1 MARVLVGAGG
11 MALLVLGAVIEF
23 SVNTQTSASALA
35 ASAPYE
41 LYCPGTPVGSVVLN
55 DVTTSA
61 TISPAAPA
69 PGQQFTLLGYQTAV
83 SLPSSL
89 VSAVAALQPDLEG
102 SATAQVDVT
111 GATPA
116 TSAVGPLNFDVPI
129 PSPVPDGGLSL
140 TLPSALRSVGPF
152 TAMSSDIAI
161 QEDGRVGLVLTASDN
176 SVDLT
181 CTAYPNNSIT
191 PSGVTTSPPSASPVA
206 PLIVTAGS
214 AMTSAS
220 STTVPG
226 TTTTTPD
233 ATTTTPPPSILT
245 GAYEL
250 YCPGSPLGNVVLND
264 VVTSS
269 DLSPSAPTAGQ
280 SFSLANYQMT
290 LDLPSSL
297 AGVAAALEP
306 DIMGS
311 ATTQIYGTGAAPAT
325 TVQGPFDFA
334 VPIATPVPN
343 TGVTVSLPTTPA
355 TISGFTATSATV
367 TIQQESSAN
376 ISLTLEGNAVVL
388 ACAAYPNDSLTPSGI
403 TSMAPTTSP
412 IAPVIAMGGP
422 ITATPV
428 TTLIPAPPATT
439 PTTTLTTPAP
449 AMTLPPTQPASP
461 PASSTP
467 TTVAPETTTPS
478 TTPPA
483 PFTPTTTAP
492 VTIVP
497 TTLSPAVLNPTS
509 TSPPSTAPPILI
521 GPGPQTTYV
530 VQTQPAPG
538 TCHYR
543 YVGSDPLPDPTC
555 TPGAINPRVNQGD
568 IGTTIC
574 KAGYTDT
581 IRPPESVTEKEKSAS
596 AAAYGYTGS
605 LQTAEYDHLIP
616 LELGG
621 DPNDPSNL
629 WVEPNDNP
637 NATSTSNTKD
647 TLENKLNDLVC
658 SGTITLAQAQQ
669 AIATN
674 WVTAL
679 QIYGGLPAGT
689 TTTVTPSTTSA
700 PVPSTSSSSS
710 SVIAVAGSSGAT
722 GASSTVATGSPPALA
737 STGPGPGI
745 KTMTLVGASTMFL
758 GLLML
763 VLADL
768 PRRALRR
775 LASHGSDRYEDRAT
789 RSSLTMRK
797 SVREDVAW
805 GSGWLLGR

>member
-1 MARVLVGAGG
+1 MARVLVGVGG

-23 SVNTQTSASALA
+23 SVNTQTPAAALA

-41 LYCPGTPVGSVVLN
+41 LYCPGTPLGSVVLN

-61 TISPAAPA
+61 TISPAAPTS
-69 PGQQFTLLGYQTAV
+69 GEQFTLSGYQTAV
-83 SLPSSL
+83 TIPSSL

-102 SATAQVDVT
+102 SATPQVDVT

-116 TSAVGPLNFDVPI
+116 ILAFGPLNFDVPI
-129 PSPVPDGGLSL
+129 PTPVPGGGLSMI
-140 TLPSALRSVGPF
+140 LPSAPQSVGPF
-152 TAMSSDIAI
+152 TAMSSDIVV
-161 QEDGRVGLVLTASDN
+161 QEDGRVGLMFKVSGN
-176 SVDLT
+176 SVDLN
-181 CTAYPNNSIT
+181 CTAYANDTVT
-191 PSGVTTSPPSASPVA
+191 PSGVTTSAPSASPISPV
-206 PLIVTAGS
+206 IVTAGS
-214 AMTSAS
+214 PTTTSAS
-220 STTVPG
+220 STTAPG
-226 TTTTTPD
+226 TTATTPNQT
-233 ATTTTPPPSILT
+233 AASTPPSILT

-264 VVTSS
+264 VVTSAV
-269 DLSPSAPTAGQ
+269 LSPSAPTAGQ

-290 LDLPSSL
+290 LDLPASL
-297 AGVAAALEP
+297 AGAAAAAEP
-306 DIMGS
+306 DIKGS
-311 ATTQIYGTGAAPAT
+311 ATTQIYGTGATPAT
-325 TVQGPFDFA
+325 TVQGPLDFDL
-334 VPIATPVPN
+334 PIAAPVPG

-355 TISGFTATSATV
+355 TVSGFTATSATV
-367 TIQQESSAN
+367 TIQQESSAS
-376 ISLTLEGNAVVL
+376 ISLTLADSSVDL
-388 ACAAYPNDSLTPSGI
+388 ACTAYPNDSLTPSGI

-412 IAPVIAMGGP
+412 IAPVIAMGGS

-428 TTLIPAPPATT
+428 TTVIPTPPATA
-439 PTTTLTTPAP
+439 PTTTPITAAPATTIPPTTPAAP
-449 AMTLPPTQPASP
+449 SI
-461 PASSTP
+461 P
-467 TTVAPETTTPS
+467 TTAAAETTTPPTTAPAPS
-478 TTPPA
+478 TPP
-483 PFTPTTTAP
+483 TTAP
-492 VTIVP
+492 VTLVP
-497 TTLSPAVLNPTS
+497 TTSGPATANPTS

-521 GPGPQTTYV
+521 GPGPETTYV
-530 VQTQPAPG
+530 VQSQPAPG

-543 YVGSDPLPDPTC
+543 YIGSDPLPDPTC
-555 TPGAINPRVNQGD
+555 TPGARNPRVDQSD

-574 KAGYTDT
+574 TAGYADS
-581 IRPPESVTEKEKSAS
+581 IRPPDSVTQKEKVAS
-596 AAAYGYTGS
+596 AAAYGYTGP

-679 QIYGGLPAGT
+679 QTYGGLQAGT
-689 TTTVTPSTTSA
+689 TTTATPSTTSA
-700 PVPSTSSSSS
+700 PVTFPSGSSS

-722 GASSTVATGSPPALA
+722 GASSTVATGAPPALA
-737 STGPGPGI
+737 ATGPGHGL

-763 VLADL
+763 ILADL
-768 PRRALRR
+768 PRRALRM
-775 LASHGSDRYEDRAT
+775 LASHEFDGYEDRMT
-789 RSSLTMRK
+789 RRSLPK

>member
-1 MARVLVGAGG
+1 MARALVGAGG
-11 MALLVLGAVIEF
+11 MALLVLGAVLEF

-35 ASAPYE
+35 DSAPYE
-41 LYCPGTPVGSVVLN
+41 LYCPGTPLGNVVLN
-55 DVTTSA
+55 NVTTSA
-61 TISPAAPA
+61 TISPAAPT
-69 PGQQFTLLGYQTAV
+69 PGQQFTLSGYQTDA

-89 VSAVAALQPDLEG
+89 VAAVAALQPDLEG
-102 SATAQVDVT
+102 SATAQIDVT

-116 TSAVGPLNFDVPI
+116 ISVVGPLKFDVPV
-129 PSPVPDGGLSL
+129 PTPVPDGGLNV
-140 TLPSALRSVGPF
+140 TLSSSSGSAGPF

-161 QEDGRVGLVLTASDN
+161 QEDGRVGLMLKVSGN

-181 CTAYPNNSIT
+181 CAAYPNDSIT
-191 PSGVTTSPPSASPVA
+191 PSGVTTSPPAASPIA
-206 PLIVTAGS
+206 PVIVTAGS
-214 AMTSAS
+214 PTTTSDPS
-220 STTVPG
+220 NTVPG
-226 TTTTTPD
+226 ATTTTPD
-233 ATTTTPPPSILT
+233 TSTNSPPPSILT

-250 YCPGSPLGNVVLND
+250 YCPGSPLGNVALND
-264 VVTSS
+264 VVTSA

-280 SFSLANYQMT
+280 SFSLANYQIT

-297 AGVAAALEP
+297 AGAAAALEP

-325 TVQGPFDFA
+325 TVQGPLDFA
-334 VPIATPVPN
+334 VPIVAPVPD
-343 TGVTVSLPTTPA
+343 TGVVVSLPANPA
-355 TISGFTATSATV
+355 TISGFIATSATV
-367 TIQQESSAN
+367 TIQQESAAS
-376 ISLTLEGNAVVL
+376 ISLTLGGNAVAL
-388 ACAAYPNDSLTPSGI
+388 ACTAYPNNSVTPSGI
-403 TSMAPTTSP
+403 TSLAPTTSP
-412 IAPVIAMGGP
+412 IAPVIAMGGS

-428 TTLIPAPPATT
+428 TTLIPTPPATT
-439 PTTTLTTPAP
+439 PIATSTTAPPATITPPTLTTAPPAP
-449 AMTLPPTQPASP
+449 SPPT
-461 PASSTP
+461 
-467 TTVAPETTTPS
+467 TTAPETTTP
-478 TTPPA
+478 PAAPA
-483 PFTPTTTAP
+483 PSPPTTTAP

-497 TTLSPAVLNPTS
+497 TTLSPAGLNPTS
-509 TSPPSTAPPILI
+509 TSTTPPILI
-521 GPGPQTTYV
+521 GPGPQTTYA
-530 VQTQPAPG
+530 VQAQPAPG

-543 YVGSDPLPDPTC
+543 YAGSDPLPDPTC

-581 IRPPESVTEKEKSAS
+581 IRPPESVTEKEKTAS

-629 WVEPNDNP
+629 WVEPNDKP

-647 TLENKLNDLVC
+647 TLENVLNGLVC
-658 SGTITLAQAQQ
+658 SGRITLAQAQE

-679 QIYGGLPAGT
+679 QTYGGLPAGT

-710 SVIAVAGSSGAT
+710 SGIAVAGTSGAT
-722 GASSTVATGSPPALA
+722 GASSSVPTTAVPPALA
-737 STGPGPGI
+737 STGPGHGL

-775 LASHGSDRYEDRAT
+775 LASHGSHGYKDRAT
-789 RSSLTMRK
+789 RRSLAMPK